1 MAKTA
6 NELIFDATVR
16 HQIKLLRFA
25 DGEAAEAVEILKAN
39 EAELVAAIRSHPE
52 DSKKLEK
59 MLADVRQIRRGL
71 SGQLDESIRGDL
83 EKLAEMEAD
92 WEVNALDQAVPIS
105 YAFEGATVM
114 AIKGVVASPINGTP
128 LADWFG
134 TMELNDIARCEQQVR
149 LGFLAGETNDQI
161 ARRLLGTKAA
171 DYADGAFA
179 TTRREAMMIARTATN
194 HISTG
199 ARQAVWEANSDV
211 ISGVRWV
218 ATLDGRTSPVCQGRD
233 GEVYPINSGP
243 RPPAHPNCRSTVAPV
258 LVGEA
263 IIGTRSTITDKRT
276 RAQREVDFRAEA
288 KAEVGAD
295 KWKTMS
301 VKQRND
307 AIRARR
313 SKWAFE
319 NVGEVTSKTTYQD
332 WLKGQSKEF
341 QDDILGP
348 TKGEMFRNGMTLDKF
363 VDSKGKPYSV
373 AQLKAEL
380 SADKL
385 NVVQPGVGLKA
396 KAYLQMGYE
405 PDQVLSKI
413 KAEFPDANTSAAS
426 IASYKSELKKAGAL
440 GSLSDKVDLP
450 AKTQVKNT
458 LAVLEDLENS
468 LPGNLKQALGG
479 QWATVVDD
487 LQGAPGTYGY
497 YQAGKGVVLSGN
509 KMSKLSVG
517 QAKQVM
523 SHELGHLLHKQHDLL
538 LPGETQASIKALSA
552 GLSPDAKKLYSYY
565 LSNTDELVA
574 EVYSQAISPSAITS
588 QGLSALDFNKTFAS
602 VIEKAKQAIAA
613 KFPAPSPAVSVAKGG
628 PTLPFEVAGK
638 HTSVG
643 SLSKALLQQGMP
655 DDDVLKA
662 VLAEFPNAKTKIA
675 SIKSYKSELKKA
687 GLLPNKAAGQVV
699 TPTKVTPNP
708 ATPMPSSPAV
718 EVAKPA
724 VTKTAPYTVPV
735 TPAKLKAEAIKL
747 MESGLLKNSELAE
760 VLVKQFP
767 LNAEGI
773 KTANIATWKT
783 LWKKANPQAYAAA
796 ESLASKVA
804 TKAAVAGPK
813 VMPKLAGQQLGPLA
827 SKALNN
833 VKQVLAAGGS
843 KDDAYAAMKNVFGSI
858 QEPGASDLLDLAK
871 YEVATGKAVGK
882 PYLNSTFAKPKP
894 TAEAAKAATA
904 KAQAKVSSWQET
916 QMNAAKMD
924 FTPSRPASKP
934 SEGLPPPPRF
944 TKEQR
949 AASIS
954 SFGGGM
960 SPGAHGK
967 VNALQKKLG
976 LEEVT
981 LEEVSAIKHYTGSAY
996 RTLNDALRADAYS
1009 SNYRLQAFVETA
1021 QHGMMKMPKFQ
1032 GLSSRGMSLNDS
1044 ALQNMLA
1051 TYRKGAIVEDHAFI
1065 STSAGSNA
1073 AFGGNVY
1080 MKIQGKTGVDIS
1092 FFSNYPGER
1101 EVLFMPGTKFR
1112 IDNVTQTNG
1121 KYIIEAT
1128 EI

>member
-39 EAELVAAIRSHPE
+39 EAELVAAIRSYPE

-218 ATLDGRTSPVCQGRD
+218 ATLDGRTSPVCQDRD

-258 LVGEA
+258 LIGEA

-319 NVGEVTSKTTYQD
+319 NVGEVSSKVNYQE

-373 AQLKAEL
+373 ARLKAEL

-458 LAVLEDLENS
+458 LAVLEDLESS

-574 EVYSQAISPSAITS
+574 EVYGQALSPSAITS

-602 VIEKAKQAIAA
+602 AIEKAKQAIAS
-613 KFPAPSPAVSVAKGG
+613 KFPAPSPAVSMAKGG

-662 VLAEFPNAKTKIA
+662 VLAEFPTAKTKIA

-783 LWKKANPQAYAAA
+783 LWKKANPQAYATA

-804 TKAAVAGPK
+804 TKAAMAGPK

-843 KDDAYAAMKNVFGSI
+843 KDDAYAAMKNIFGSI

-882 PYLNSTFAKPKP
+882 PYLNSTFSSPVAPKGTP
-894 TAEAAKAATA
+894 VKSSGMTYEQKQAEY
-904 KAQAKVSSWQET
+904 
-916 QMNAAKMD
+916 AKMD
-924 FTPSRPASKP
+924 FTPKRPASKP
-934 SEGLPPPPRF
+934 SEGFPPPPRF
-944 TKEQR
+944 SSEQR
-949 AASIS
+949 SASI
-954 SFGGGM
+954 FMHGGAM
-960 SPGAHGK
+960 SPGATAK
-967 VNALQKKLG
+967 VNGIQSQLN
-976 LEEVT
+976 LEPLT
-981 LEEVSAIKHYTGSAY
+981 LDEVSAIKTYTGSAF
-996 RTLNDALRADAYS
+996 RSLNHSLRSNKYA
-1009 SNYRLQAFVETA
+1009 SNYSLQAFVEAA
-1021 QHGMMKMPKFQ
+1021 QHGMMKMPKYK
-1032 GLSSRGMSLNDS
+1032 GLSSRGMTLHGDGLE
-1044 ALQNMLA
+1044 AMLA
-1051 TYRKGAIVEDHAFI
+1051 TYRKGAIVEDHAFV

-1073 AFGGNVY
+1073 AFSGNVY

-1112 IDNVTQTNG
+1112 IDNVIQENG